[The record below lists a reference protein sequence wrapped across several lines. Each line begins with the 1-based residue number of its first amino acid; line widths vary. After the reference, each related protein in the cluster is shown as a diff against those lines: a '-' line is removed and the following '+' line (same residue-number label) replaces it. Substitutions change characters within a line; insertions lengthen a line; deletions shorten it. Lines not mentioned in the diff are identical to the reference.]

1 MCCDSTV
8 CFPCAG
14 RLQRSAASR
23 QPDRGGSGPYTIG
36 GTVTGMTGTGLVLQ
50 DDGGDNL
57 TITKAGTFA
66 FAKSITSGGAYLVTV
81 VTQPTG
87 PAQSCA
93 VTGGSGTATANVT
106 TVAIACTNAAVNATI
121 GVTVSGLTGS
131 GLVLQD
137 NGGDSLTVPTSGSYT
152 FKTPVTGA
160 YSVTVL
166 TQPISPNQLCTVAS
180 GSGTATANVA
190 GIAITCVT
198 ASRSAATSPAS
209 SAPASFCRTIR
220 ATTTPSLQTA
230 PSHSKPNFPRAP
242 PTL

>member
-1 MCCDSTV
+1 MNDATKILLAATLLSASLSLAACSGL
-8 CFPCAG
+8 PK
-14 RLQRSAASR
+14 AAS
-23 QPDRGGSGPYTIG
+23 PTGGGTGPYTIG
-36 GTVTGMTGTGLVLQ
+36 GTVTGLTGTGLVLQ
-50 DDGGDNL
+50 DNGGDNL
-57 TITKAGTFA
+57 TITKAGAFT

-152 FKTPVTGA
+152 FKTPITGA

-166 TQPISPNQLCTVAS
+166 TQPTSPNQLCTVAS
-180 GSGTATANVA
+180 GSGTATLTTLSTKRTPSCHAR
-190 GIAITCVT
+190 IM
-198 ASRSAATSPAS
+198 SPA
-209 SAPASFCRTIR
+209 
-220 ATTTPSLQTA
+220 
-230 PSHSKPNFPRAP
+230 
-242 PTL
+242 PTHVTRR